1 MKFLLVIIL
10 FLCFNASAQDT
21 LSKWTLLKE
30 YPIYEDAIWNT
41 DILQNVYVVHNRMIT
56 KYDSTGVKKFSQSIK
71 SIGQVKEIM
80 PINTMKLVLFSE
92 DQQVLCMLDN
102 TLTMTED
109 LIDLSEFNIV
119 NASLATTSSQSEKIW
134 ILDQLNSRL
143 LLLDLAGKM
152 QFQEVRNLKG
162 VLNAS
167 GITSM
172 IESNGH
178 LFLLTDD
185 YSFYEFDMYGTLV
198 NAIGSAEGSMA
209 SKSHLFPSENK
220 IFWLSDNRLYAT
232 DYEGHTTIV
241 TLPKEGFLEFKKV
254 GDLYYFRTADKI
266 LKYAFKNAR

>member
-1 MKFLLVIIL
+1 MRILL
-10 FLCFNASAQDT
+10 FLSLFCGLTVRAQDST
-21 LSKWTLLKE
+21 SNWVLLKE
-30 YPIYEDAIWNT
+30 YPLVEDAIWNV
-41 DILQNVYVVHNRMIT
+41 DILQNVYIVHDRMIM
-56 KYDSTGVKKFSQSIK
+56 KYDSSGVKKFSQSIK

-178 LFLLTDD
+178 LFLLNDN

-198 NAIGSAEGSMA
+198 NAIGSAEESMA

-232 DYEGHTTIV
+232 DYEGYTTIV

-254 GDLYYFRTADKI
+254 GDIYYFRTADKI